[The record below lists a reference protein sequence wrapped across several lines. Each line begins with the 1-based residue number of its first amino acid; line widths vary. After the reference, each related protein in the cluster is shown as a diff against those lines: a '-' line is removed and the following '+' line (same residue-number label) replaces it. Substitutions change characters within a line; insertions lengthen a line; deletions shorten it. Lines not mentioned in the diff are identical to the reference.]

1 MATDVPAPENGQL
14 RYGSANV
21 FERADVH
28 SPQVGELTTNDP
40 FVVLGTEE
48 EFYQVRLPDATVG
61 FVYAHNLIGSHMPLT
76 ASEQHTADDR
86 AAAAA
91 RPHGGW
97 RGLLGRLPGVPQ
109 GWRA

>member
-1 MATDVPAPENGQL
+1 MATDTPAPENVRL

-28 SPQVGELTTNDP
+28 SPQVGQLATDDP

-48 EFYQVRLPDATVG
+48 EFYRVSLPDGTVG
-61 FVYAHNLIGSHMPLT
+61 FVYAHNLVGSHMPLT
-76 ASEQHTADDR
+76 ASEQHTADDL

-97 RGLLGRLPGVPQ
+97 RGLLERLPGRSQ
-109 GWRA
+109 GSRV

>member
-1 MATDVPAPENGQL
+1 MATDSQVPANVQL

-28 SPQVGELTTNDP
+28 SPQVGQLATDDP
-40 FVVLGTEE
+40 FDVLGTEE
-48 EFYQVRLPDATVG
+48 EFYRVSLPDKTVG
-61 FVYAHNLIGSHMPLT
+61 FVYAHNLVGSHMPLT

-97 RGLLGRLPGVPQ
+97 RGLLERLPGRSR
-109 GWRA
+109 GWRV

>member
-1 MATDVPAPENGQL
+1 MATDSPAPENVQL

-28 SPQVGELTTNDP
+28 SPQVAQLATNDP
-40 FVVLGTEE
+40 FLVLGTEE
-48 EFYQVRLPDATVG
+48 EFYRVSLSDQTVG
-61 FVYAHNLIGSHMPLT
+61 FVYAHNLVGSHMPLT

-91 RPHGGW
+91 RPRGGW
-97 RGLLGRLPGVPQ
+97 RGLLERLPGMPQ
-109 GWRA
+109 GRRV